1 MSALNQIDIVADCVI
16 SARALLHESL
26 VSLLQAAEPRTHGLS
41 AATKTAMGK
50 RGLAQLEAVKGLID
64 QAAELAHDVRT
75 ESGALQAKTAAA
87 IKARDEALAAAAVA
101 EQAGGEAR
109 ARSEAE
115 VASETE
121 ALREA
126 TSRSEAAAA
135 AAGTRAAAA
144 EAAAAA
150 ASAGLAEAER
160 QRGDAEAALAAAA
173 EEGAAQ
179 AAQLAEAETQL
190 VREREVLARLAA
202 ENVRRAARPAAAP
215 APPPRPP
222 ARLTALAFPAPPRIG
237 ALRQEGAA
245 RRGRA
250 RPRREGAR
258 RFALRLA
265 RADRDVVR
273 DGGAPANSP
282 RNSAQFSAHIRRAIL

>member
-160 QRGDAEAALAAAA
+160 QRGDAEAALAAAT

-202 ENVRRAARPAAAP
+202 ENVRRAVPPRHARPAA
-215 APPPRPP
+215 PPRP
-222 ARLTALAFPAPPRIG
+222 
-237 ALRQEGAA
+237 
-245 RRGRA
+245 
-250 RPRREGAR
+250 
-258 RFALRLA
+258 
-265 RADRDVVR
+265 D
-273 DGGAPANSP
+273 
-282 RNSAQFSAHIRRAIL
+282 